1 MKKIFISTLTFLLS
15 FNVLSAQTIIDSVL
29 YINEGTTQIKNSAY
43 YGRKDFNKV
52 VIPSSV
58 TIINGLAFHNCT
70 KLKEIEIPAS
80 VDSIGNA
87 VFQNDSSLEK
97 VTLHEGLTNLSYRLF
112 KSCVSLT
119 EITIPS
125 TVTKFGDY
133 SFSECINLTT
143 IKVDKYSEAHA
154 YFCTDSR
161 LELTDNE
168 PIQSKEQWLSSSKF
182 NIIDEGIL
190 YVGKAVSKINDYQY
204 KNNQDITEIRFSETL
219 ERIGSYAF
227 QGVKGLK
234 KVVIPGNVKVISDGA
249 FSGCSNL
256 EEVVIEEGVEEIRGY
271 AFYGCKKLQ
280 SVTFPKSIQKL
291 NTEGLFWETNSSMV
305 IRCYAGSEAY
315 NLAKKSNF
323 LIDIIDIDERYAD
336 SITELDFSGN
346 TAINPMSVECANL
359 QAIKLGLTVEKI
371 AAGVFRNYPIERI
384 DLSNSITEIGE
395 NAFNDQTTLRVKRN
409 TYADSWATA
418 NGYYLCG
425 VLADLNVYTKNASKK
440 IEEDFTRI
448 LCDDDSYADWTSY
461 KFVIQQPLK
470 LEEVDDKL
478 VLTSFMLYPC
488 ENVTVTDKN
497 GNTLISNKTIQ
508 PLSRTMLCDF
518 DFLTDS
524 VENFTLT
531 TDDAFYKKITSIPT
545 KWTISFNGFV
555 RRTSTSEKDLC
566 ETAHTAHCREWIAL
580 IYDMAFVAGLPEY
593 AKRCYEAVENKE
605 LVTDDSLSVYLT
617 KEQMDKLLKKVM
629 DYSLVLGRCKGGY
642 GLGGGNVLY
651 LENGW
656 LTGIATSH
664 GWKNTHAFWH
674 EFSHCMGWSHEAGN
688 MCNLERPAPWGEQ
701 CWPSIASKLYVE
713 ELEKGNPPY
722 IEGKTFLNSK
732 LFSNSELTPE
742 IMAADT
748 VIDGVLYVTEGMPY
762 MDSHK
767 NQADF
772 TRVVIPESVEVIKGS
787 ALYGTAIQKITIP
800 SNVKRIDNLA
810 FHSCA
815 ELESVTIPN
824 SVKSIG
830 DAAFQNC
837 TSLTSAEIGSGLREI
852 SYRLFKGSGLT
863 AITIPSTVKVVGKE
877 AFADCKDLKT
887 VVIEDRVR
895 KIDNNAFYNTGID
908 TIVVPESVTEIGKNI
923 TSKGVVWK
931 VKYGCA
937 AYNAALSNN
946 YPIVLEP
953 EFDAEN
959 AAQIIADS
967 ENAEAASIEGWN
979 SDDITSDYERRTW
992 DFSSELKGAGT
1003 YTITFKYTGGACM
1016 LCLAEALFTADGKA
1030 VAFIPERRT
1039 AGSNPKQIVYEI
1051 SVPAGT
1057 ESLMLYALAK
1067 TDGGTNSKGT
1077 IKVEY
1082 LGNNG
1087 EENNGENQNGNNESG
1102 NEGNSNGNGN
1112 NNSGNEEGNNGNEGG
1127 NEQENNNNENP
1138 KTAVIESAANV
1149 NIYAAGRTIVVENA
1163 SNEIFVYDI
1172 MGRLVG
1178 MGGDRDVVSN
1188 VSTIKTINIE
1198 KSGVYIV
1205 KTCNMV
1211 KRVLVE

>member
-1 MKKIFISTLTFLLS
+1 MKKIQVLIAVFMLTVGS
-15 FNVLSAQTIIDSVL
+15 LSAQTIIDSVL
-29 YINEGTTQIKNSAY
+29 YIADGTTQIKNSAY

-133 SFSECINLTT
+133 SLSECINLTT
-143 IKVDKYSEAHA
+143 IKVDRYSEAHT
-154 YFCTDSR
+154 YFSNDSR
-161 LELTDNE
+161 LAFTDNA
-168 PIQSKEQWLSSSKF
+168 PKQSHEQWLATATRD
-182 NIIDEGIL
+182 IIEDSVL
-190 YVGKAVSKINDYQY
+190 YIKPGTTVIKGDAYIYAKAF
-204 KNNQDITEIRFSETL
+204 T
-219 ERIGSYAF
+219 
-227 QGVKGLK
+227 
-234 KVVIPGNVKVISDGA
+234 KVVIPNTVTEIGKQAFFGTNVREVTIPGSVQIIKNSA
-249 FSGCSNL
+249 FYCSHL
-256 EEVVIEEGVEEIRGY
+256 EKAILEEGVKEIDSY
-271 AFYGCKKLQ
+271 AFNTYRKLYIYVPNSVDTLAANNGITNGEAVWTVVQGSYAEEYVKSRCSYNIDYTQPYSAYSGETVQKISIAQNIPADYFKNCPNLQ
-280 SVTFPKSIQKL
+280 SVDIGPGVTEILSGTFPDNVEL
-291 NTEGLFWETNSSMV
+291 
-305 IRCYAGSEAY
+305 R
-315 NLAKKSNF
+315 AK
-323 LIDIIDIDERYAD
+323 R
-336 SITELDFSGN
+336 G
-346 TAINPMSVECANL
+346 
-359 QAIKLGLTVEKI
+359 
-371 AAGVFRNYPIERI
+371 
-384 DLSNSITEIGE
+384 
-395 NAFNDQTTLRVKRN
+395 
-409 TYADSWATA
+409 TYADTWAKQ
-418 NGYYLCG
+418 NGYYLCS
-425 VLADLNVYTKNASKK
+425 VLADLNVYTKDASKK

-470 LEEVDDKL
+470 LEEVDNKL

-488 ENVTVTDKN
+488 ENVTVTDKD
-497 GNTLISNKTIQ
+497 GKTLISNKTIQ
-508 PLSRTMLCDF
+508 PLTRTVLCDF

-524 VENFTLT
+524 IENFTLS

-580 IYDMAFVAGLPEY
+580 IYDMAYVAGLPEY

-748 VIDGVLYVTEGMPY
+748 VIDSVLYVNEGMPC

-772 TRVVIPESVEVIKGS
+772 TKVVIPESVEVIKGS
-787 ALYGTAIQKITIP
+787 ALYGTAIQEVTIP

-824 SVKSIG
+824 SVKKIG
-830 DAAFQNC
+830 DASFQNC

-863 AITIPSTVKVVGKE
+863 EITIPSTVKVVGKE
-877 AFADCKDLKT
+877 AFADCKDLKM
-887 VVIEDRVR
+887 VVIEDGVR

-931 VKYGCA
+931 VKYGSA

-967 ENAEAASIEGWN
+967 ENAEAASIEGWKT
-979 SDDITSDYERRTW
+979 DDFTTSYERCIW

-1067 TDGGTNSKGT
+1067 IDGGTNSKGT

-1082 LGNNG
+1082 QGNNG

-1102 NEGNSNGNGN
+1102 NEGNNNGNEN
-1112 NNSGNEEGNNGNEGG
+1112 DNSGNEEGNNGNEGG
-1127 NEQENNNNENP
+1127 NEQENNNNGNP
-1138 KTAVIESAANV
+1138 ETSVIESAANV

-1163 SNEIFVYDI
+1163 TDEICVYDV
-1172 MGRLVG
+1172 MGRLVAR
-1178 MGGDRDVVSN
+1178 MGRDLPWC
-1188 VSTIKTINIE
+1188 VSTKTATTVNN
-1198 KSGVYIV
+1198 SGVYIV
-1205 KTCNMV
+1205 KIGGLARKIYV
-1211 KRVLVE
+1211 K

>member
-1 MKKIFISTLTFLLS
+1 MRNIVALAFAVLLS
-15 FNVLSAQTIIDSVL
+15 VGSLQAQTIIDSVL
-29 YINEGTTQIKNSAY
+29 YIADGTTQIKNSAY

-133 SFSECINLTT
+133 SLSECINLTT
-143 IKVDKYSEAHA
+143 IKVDRYSEAHT
-154 YFCTDSR
+154 YFSNDSR
-161 LELTDNE
+161 LAFTDNA
-168 PIQSKEQWLSSSKF
+168 PKQSREEWF
-182 NIIDEGIL
+182 ATATRDIIEDSVL
-190 YVGKAVSKINDYQY
+190 YIKPGTTVIKGDAYNGKKTFTKAVIPSTVTEIGAQAFFNTRIREVTIPGSVKIIRNSAFYCSQLEKAILEEGVKEIDSYAFNTYRKLYIYVPNSVDTLAAKNGVTNGSAVWTVVQGSYAEEYVNGRCTYNIDYTQPHSAY
-204 KNNQDITEIRFSETL
+204 SGETVLKISIAQNIHADFFKNCPNLQTVDISPEITEILSGTF
-219 ERIGSYAF
+219 ADN
-227 QGVKGLK
+227 
-234 KVVIPGNVKVISDGA
+234 VV
-249 FSGCSNL
+249 
-256 EEVVIEEGVEEIRGY
+256 
-271 AFYGCKKLQ
+271 
-280 SVTFPKSIQKL
+280 
-291 NTEGLFWETNSSMV
+291 
-305 IRCYAGSEAY
+305 
-315 NLAKKSNF
+315 
-323 LIDIIDIDERYAD
+323 
-336 SITELDFSGN
+336 
-346 TAINPMSVECANL
+346 
-359 QAIKLGLTVEKI
+359 
-371 AAGVFRNYPIERI
+371 
-384 DLSNSITEIGE
+384 
-395 NAFNDQTTLRVKRN
+395 LRVKRN
-409 TYADSWATA
+409 TYADSWAKA
-418 NGYYLCG
+418 NGYYLCS
-425 VLADLNVYTKNASKK
+425 VLADLNVYTKDASKK

-470 LEEVDDKL
+470 LEEVNDKL

-488 ENVTVTDKN
+488 ENVTVTDKD
-497 GNTLISNKTIQ
+497 GKTLISNKTIQ
-508 PLSRTMLCDF
+508 PLTRTVLCDF

-524 VENFTLT
+524 VENFTLS
-531 TDDAFYKKITSIPT
+531 TDDAFYKRITSIPT

-555 RRTSTSEKDLC
+555 RRTSSSEKDLC

-580 IYDMAFVAGLPEY
+580 IYDMAYVAGLPEY
-593 AKRCYEAVENKE
+593 AERCYKAVENKE

-617 KEQMDKLLKKVM
+617 KEQMDKLLKKVS

-651 LENGW
+651 LDNGW

-688 MCNLERPAPWGEQ
+688 MCNLERPKPWGEQ

-732 LFSNSELTPE
+732 LFSNSELNPP

-748 VIDGVLYVTEGMPY
+748 VIDSVLYVAEGMPRVE
-762 MDSHK
+762 SRK
-767 NQADF
+767 NETDF
-772 TRVVIPESVEVIKGS
+772 SKVVIPSSVEVITGS
-787 ALYGTAIQKITIP
+787 AFYGTKIEEVELP
-800 SNVKRIDNLA
+800 SSVKNIKNLA
-810 FHSCA
+810 FHSCE
-815 ELESVTIPN
+815 ELKSVTIPN
-824 SVKSIG
+824 SVKEIG
-830 DAAFQNC
+830 DATFQNC
-837 TSLTSAEIGSGLREI
+837 TLLTSAEIGNGLREI

-863 AITIPSTVKVVGKE
+863 EITIPSTVKVVGKE
-877 AFADCKDLKT
+877 AFADCKDLKK
-887 VVIEDRVR
+887 VIIEDGVR
-895 KIDNNAFYNTGID
+895 KIDNNAFYNSGID
-908 TIVVPESVTEIGKNI
+908 TIVIPESVTEIGKNI

-931 VKYGCA
+931 VKYGSA

-967 ENAEAASIEGWN
+967 ENAVAASIEGWKT
-979 SDDITSDYERRTW
+979 DDFTSDYERRTW

-1030 VAFIPERRT
+1030 VAFIPERRS

-1057 ESLMLYALAK
+1057 ESLILYALAR

-1082 LGNNG
+1082 HGNNG

-1102 NEGNSNGNGN
+1102 NEGNNNGNEN
-1112 NNSGNEEGNNGNEGG
+1112 NNEGNEEGNNGNEGG

-1138 KTAVIESAANV
+1138 ETAVIESAASI

-1163 SNEIFVYDI
+1163 TDEICIYDV
-1172 MGRLVG
+1172 MGRLVVR
-1178 MGGDRDVVSN
+1178 MGRDVPWRVSSN
-1188 VSTIKTINIE
+1188 TTTTVNN
-1198 KSGVYIV
+1198 SGVYIV
-1205 KTCNMV
+1205 KIGGLARKIFV
-1211 KRVLVE
+1211 K